1 MFVYLKK
8 GHQDIFIKPI
18 KVMTTLSVLSKHN
31 LNDGASSNRAIKLA
45 KHQENKAEGCRNE
58 RGGTERER
66 ER

>member
-31 LNDGASSNRAIKLA
+31 LNDDASSNRAIKLA
-45 KHQENKAEGCRNE
+45 KHQEK
-58 RGGTERER
+58 
-66 ER
+66 